1 MRAITSSIPND
12 MSTRTVNCPH
22 CQQPINVG
30 QVLGRLNS
38 GPRRHTQENK
48 ARLTLRLVAARAKLA
63 EKREREKREE
73 WLGSDWMKIPVDNP

>member
-1 MRAITSSIPND
+1 MKTTP
-12 MSTRTVNCPH
+12 CPH
-22 CQQPINVG
+22 CGGELNVG

-38 GPRRHTQENK
+38 GPRRHTPENK

-73 WLGSDWMKIPVDNP
+73 VVMTAEQLKAHWLGLTR